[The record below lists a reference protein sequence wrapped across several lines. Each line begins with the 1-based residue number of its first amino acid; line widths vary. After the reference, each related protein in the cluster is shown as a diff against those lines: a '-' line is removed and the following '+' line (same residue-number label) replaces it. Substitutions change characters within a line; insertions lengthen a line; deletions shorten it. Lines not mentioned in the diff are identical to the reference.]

1 MSKIEANCCYAH
13 RGQTNAT
20 TLAIRVREI
29 SKSRLSRASPQIPRE
44 PRQDGAGAAADVEK
58 RHCRDR
64 PRKGAQRS
72 RWQAGSTRSGI

>member
-1 MSKIEANCCYAH
+1 MSRIEANCCYAH

-58 RHCRDR
+58 RHIETDGGRAPNGRDGR
-64 PRKGAQRS
+64 RS
-72 RWQAGSTRSGI
+72 TPSGI